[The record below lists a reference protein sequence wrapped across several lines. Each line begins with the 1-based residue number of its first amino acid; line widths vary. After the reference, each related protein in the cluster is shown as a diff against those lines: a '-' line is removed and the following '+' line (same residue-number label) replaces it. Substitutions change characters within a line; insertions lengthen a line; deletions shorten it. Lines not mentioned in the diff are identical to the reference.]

1 MKLLTPE
8 RYEEYEQFLK
18 ENKKGHF
25 LQSLAWTKVK
35 DMWKNE
41 ILIVEDENGKIKGSM
56 SLLIRKVPIFPLT
69 IMYSPRGPVCDI
81 YDKETIKELVEGAK
95 ELAKKHNSYVLKI
108 DPDVPADD
116 EKFCSMMSELN
127 FRFNKSK
134 NFEGVQPRF
143 VFRKTITGMNEDEV
157 LASFESKTRYNVR
170 VAMRKGVTCR
180 IGAKEDL
187 PAFCKVMM
195 DTGVRDGFIPRS
207 LEYFE
212 KMYDEMGDAL
222 RLYLIYHEDKLL
234 SGAVAILYGNK
245 VWYLYGASS
254 NEDRNLMPNY
264 LMQWEMMKWAVENNC
279 DIYDFRGVS
288 GDLNKGQPLYGLY
301 RFKKGFTGEFVEFVG
316 ALDYVFNPFMYF
328 FIEKGERAYRE
339 LRRRLFLRKNKDLL
353 PDKVRETANEKTTCA
368 EESVNTEH

>member
-1 MKLLTPE
+1 MKLLTPD
-8 RYEEYEQFLK
+8 RYEEYERFVSESKQ
-18 ENKKGHF
+18 GHF
-25 LQSLAWTKVK
+25 LQSLRWAKVK

-41 ILIVEDENGKIKGSM
+41 ILIAEDENGHIKGSM
-56 SLLIRKVPIFPLT
+56 SLLIRKIPFFPLT

-81 YDKETIKELVEGAK
+81 YDKDTIKELVEGAK
-95 ELAKKHNSYVLKI
+95 ELAKKHKSYVLKI
-108 DPDVPADD
+108 DPDVPAND
-116 EKFCSMMSELN
+116 EKFCKIMEDLK

-143 VFRKTITGMNEDEV
+143 VFRKNITGMSEDEV

-170 VAMRKGVTCR
+170 VAIRKGVECR
-180 IGAKEDL
+180 IGTREDL

-195 DTGVRDGFIPRS
+195 DTGVRDGFLPRS

-212 KMYDEMGDAL
+212 KMYDEMGDNL
-222 RLYLIYHEDKLL
+222 RLYLMYHDDKLL

-264 LMQWEMMKWAVENNC
+264 LMQWEMMKWAIENKC

-301 RFKKGFTGEFVEFVG
+301 RFKKGFTGEEGFVEFVG
-316 ALDYVFNPFMYF
+316 ALDYVFKPFMYF
-328 FIEKGERAYRE
+328 FIEKGERTYRE

-353 PDKVRETANEKTTCA
+353 PEKVRETANEKAVGA
-368 EESVNTEH
+368 EKPAD

>member
-8 RYEEYEQFLK
+8 RYDEYEQFLK